1 MERFTTYTTDM
12 KFNIELTWSKIM
24 ALLVLG
30 SCVFLDVYLKTD
42 GKMTMYGLPFVT
54 AMIGIKQ
61 VIQGKD
67 K

>member
-1 MERFTTYTTDM
+1 M
-12 KFNIELTWSKIM
+12 KLNIELTWSKIM

-54 AMIGIKQ
+54 AMIGLKQ
-61 VIQGKD
+61 VIKGKE
-67 K
+67 